1 MTTNEPLPTPPT
13 TAEEGV
19 RIWDA
24 KFASADARA
33 RPAFLDF
40 GHALLALRREVG
52 GNDTAF
58 NKKLAGLPLKTNDK
72 NIRADAQKLAF
83 QVEAGLRTRE
93 DALALPVREV
103 RALPGLTHGEYGLV
117 LKPKVKR
124 VATPKKPK
132 PEAPNEP
139 NLFDTSAP
147 PVEANDMQ
155 PVLGDIAPSAAGD
168 DASQVIDQNEAI
180 STNQPEDPANDASRL
195 AGGDDNAAGGGKAKG
210 PDMEDAPAAIV
221 APFGD
226 GAEIA
231 DNGGK
236 ADGVDGA
243 ANGLVTTTIT
253 IPRTRL
259 AHLLTIAH
267 EAVGAR
273 TWRKHKTWEA
283 IIADAKQNIV
293 SDRDS
298 SGRSARQRALAE
310 IGQALNKL
318 LTS

>member
-93 DALALPVREV
+93 DALALPAREV

-195 AGGDDNAAGGGKAKG
+195 AGGDDNAAGEKSPKG

-243 ANGLVTTTIT
+243 ANGLVT
-253 IPRTRL
+253 PPPSPFL
-259 AHLLTIAH
+259 APVLLTCLPSLTRPLALGPGGSI
-267 EAVGAR
+267 
-273 TWRKHKTWEA
+273 KP
-283 IIADAKQNIV
+283 
-293 SDRDS
+293 
-298 SGRSARQRALAE
+298 GRSSSLMLNRTLSATGIAQVAVPDRGRWQRLV
-310 IGQALNKL
+310 KR
-318 LTS
+318 